1 MSCLFSIVVVD
12 DIFYKRGQT
21 MHWLTSEKKIIDLI
35 FRNRGSIFLQHHQ
48 MDESV
53 TTSVVINHLHSSW
66 TISFDF
72 MVIDMVIWNQI
83 TTKVFNFYSVSGG
96 EYGPLVE
103 PIRTRCMRKHDARA
117 KHDDPFD
124 TQFDQKARNW
134 SYHSWVHD
142 ARNRQIKQRSWNC

>member
-53 TTSVVINHLHSSW
+53 TTSVVINHLHSS
-66 TISFDF
+66 
-72 MVIDMVIWNQI
+72 
-83 TTKVFNFYSVSGG
+83 
-96 EYGPLVE
+96 
-103 PIRTRCMRKHDARA
+103 
-117 KHDDPFD
+117 
-124 TQFDQKARNW
+124 
-134 SYHSWVHD
+134 
-142 ARNRQIKQRSWNC
+142 